1 MNATATSARFLQ
13 VPSALLSSVRAFVV
27 GDREPADAVTALREI
42 GYELGEEVYGALEER
57 MTRDFAGAPW
67 SRLDPAEFWRAA
79 SGFFHDRGWGTL
91 TFRDLHPAVGEL
103 ELADWVEGESGGGPR
118 GCHLSV
124 GLFSA
129 LLERL
134 AGGGVAVMEVPG
146 AAPGRT
152 RLLFARG
159 DVLGSVYESLR
170 TGASADDAVA
180 ALG

>member
-13 VPSALLSSVRAFVV
+13 VPSGLLSSVRAFVV
-27 GDREPADAVTALREI
+27 GDREPVEAVTALREI
-42 GYELGEEVYGALEER
+42 GYELGEEVYAALEER
-57 MTRDFAGAPW
+57 MARDFAGAGW
-67 SRLDPAEFWRAA
+67 TEVDPAEFWRAA
-79 SGFFHDRGWGTL
+79 SDFFAERGWGTL
-91 TFRDLHPAVGEL
+91 AFQDLHPAVGEL
-103 ELADWVEGESGGGPR
+103 ELNGWVEGESGGGPR

-134 AGGGVAVMEVPG
+134 AGGGVAVMEVP
-146 AAPGRT
+146 AETPDRT

-159 DVLGSVYESLR
+159 DVLGRVYETVR
-170 TGASADDAVA
+170 TGGSVDDAVA